1 MRFLF
6 SLVLILFLFSCSKSQ
21 TTTTKTIEKPT
32 SSIAKKHDEI
42 ITIDQK
48 FESKI
53 EAWAE
58 YENFTNFI
66 KRYITISAED
76 AINNSRELN
85 LLTKSL
91 NDSIIPKF
99 LETPAFNARLNLLLN
114 ETLRLYDMSSIPSI
128 KTSEVD
134 NQVTKVLEAFSSVNS
149 KINTIIQQIELDAA
163 IDDVDFNKERYDTTE
178 IFEKPKEPEQNIQ
191 KKLFKRTQKIKLQKD
206 DFSKKKKSISEKTLK
221 KKKTIKKK
229 DN

>member
-6 SLVLILFLFSCSKSQ
+6 SLVLILFLFSCDKSQ
-21 TTTTKTIEKPT
+21 TATTKTIEKPA
-32 SSIAKKHDEI
+32 SSVAKKHDEI

-58 YENFTNFI
+58 YENFTTFI

-91 NDSIIPKF
+91 NDSIKPKF
-99 LETPAFNARLNLLLN
+99 LETPAFNA
-114 ETLRLYDMSSIPSI
+114 
-128 KTSEVD
+128 
-134 NQVTKVLEAFSSVNS
+134 

-163 IDDVDFNKERYDTTE
+163 VDDVDFNKERYDTTE
-178 IFEKPKEPEQNIQ
+178 IVEKPKEPQQNIQ
-191 KKLFKRTQKIKLQKD
+191 KKLFKRTQKKKGQLD
-206 DFSKKKKSISEKTLK
+206 NVTKKKKSISEKTLK
-221 KKKTIKKK
+221 KQKVVKKK